1 MSSGIVV
8 LGVSFDD
15 VVANAAFAMKNR
27 FPFKLLCDTDRK
39 IGLAYGACSDAR
51 AGYPMRISYLIDAEG
66 KIAVVY
72 PKVNPADH
80 ATQVLADAATA

>member
-1 MSSGIVV
+1 
-8 LGVSFDD
+8 
-15 VVANAAFAMKNR
+15 
-27 FPFKLLCDTDRK
+27 
-39 IGLAYGACSDAR
+39 
-51 AGYPMRISYLIDAEG
+51 MRISYLIDAEG